1 MDQLLPEVSR
11 LWVMFHDSA
20 AALCLGDFAAEFS
33 LTLRL
38 SAGADAFPV
47 LVASRRSASGVSPL
61 SPWLYYVQFDCVA
74 IT

>member
-1 MDQLLPEVSR
+1 
-11 LWVMFHDSA
+11 MFHDSA

-47 LVASRRSASGVSPL
+47 LVASRRSASGVFPSFSMVVL
-61 SPWLYYVQFDCVA
+61 RTV
-74 IT
+74 